1 MKFAKLGAGAYVVWG
16 LLHIAAAVDEFTVG
30 SGLEPGLVKG
40 KINQGAWDLLFFA
53 LFAIVVAIRF
63 NWKND
68 SLGYWL
74 NLIVVSAADIGFI
87 IFVLLPGY
95 VDVFPGI
102 LGPIFWILGL
112 VFSTLGIRS
121 RINLSS

>member
-1 MKFAKLGAGAYVVWG
+1 MKSAKLGAGAYVIWG
-16 LLHIAAAVDEFTVG
+16 LLHMVAALDEFTVG

-53 LFAIVVAIRF
+53 LFAIAVAIRY
-63 NWKND
+63 NWRNE

-74 NLIVVSAADIGFI
+74 NLIVVSAADSGFI

-112 VFSTLGIRS
+112 VFSTLGFRS
-121 RINLSS
+121 RSSS

>member
-1 MKFAKLGAGAYVVWG
+1 MKLARIGAVSYVIWG
-16 LLHIAAAVDEFTVG
+16 LLHIVAAIDEFTVG
-30 SGLEPGLVKG
+30 NGLEPGLVKG

-53 LFAIVVAIRF
+53 VFAIVVAVKF

-74 NLIVVSAADIGFI
+74 NLIVISAADIGFI

-102 LGPIFWILGL
+102 LGPVFWILGA
-112 VFSTLGIRS
+112 VFSTLGFRTQPV
-121 RINLSS
+121 R

>member
-1 MKFAKLGAGAYVVWG
+1 MSFAKLGAGSYVIWG
-16 LLHIAAAVDEFTVG
+16 LLHIVAAVDEFTVG
-30 SGLEPGLVKG
+30 RGLEPGLVKG

-53 LFAIVVAIRF
+53 LFAIVVAIRY
-63 NWKND
+63 NWKNE

-95 VDVFPGI
+95 VDIFPGI

-112 VFSTLGIRS
+112 VFSTLGYRAKA
-121 RINLSS
+121 SS

>member
-1 MKFAKLGAGAYVVWG
+1 MSFAKLGAGSYVIWG
-16 LLHIAAAVDEFTVG
+16 LLHIVAAVDEFTVG
-30 SGLEPGLVKG
+30 RGLEPGLVKG

-53 LFAIVVAIRF
+53 LFAIVVAIRY
-63 NWKND
+63 NWNNE

-95 VDVFPGI
+95 VDIFPGI

-112 VFSTLGIRS
+112 VFSTLGYRAKAGS
-121 RINLSS
+121 